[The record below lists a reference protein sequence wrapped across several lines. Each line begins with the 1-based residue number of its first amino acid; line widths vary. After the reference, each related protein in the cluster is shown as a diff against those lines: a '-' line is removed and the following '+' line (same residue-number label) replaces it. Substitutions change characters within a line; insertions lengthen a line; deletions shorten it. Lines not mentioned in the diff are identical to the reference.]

1 VRNATRVEKKSNPDF
16 RIVQLRKVVHVEA
29 DQLRIA
35 MLSVH
40 SSPIGKLGT
49 NDTGGMSVCIR
60 EVAKELGSRGHLVDI
75 FTRLNDPGCDERLAL
90 YKNVRLVHL
99 RAGNDGPMDKLAVY
113 PHLGDF
119 FEALEVFRKRE
130 GIHYDLI
137 HSHYWLSGHVGNWA
151 QREWSAPHIVTF
163 HTLGAAKN
171 DTFGVEQ
178 EPELRVT
185 TETHLARNAQR
196 ILAGTTREKEQLM
209 SYYGA
214 ASDSIGVVPCGV
226 NLNLFHPVDK
236 LKTRRELDF
245 DHNESLVLYVG
256 RFAPSKGSDRLIAA
270 MSHLRNLPHV
280 RLLIVGGDGHHAPE
294 VQNLHKLSREL
305 GIQENV
311 TFVGSIDQEE
321 LPRYYNAADIL
332 VVPSRYES
340 FGLVALESLACG
352 TPVVATPVGAVG
364 QILREGET
372 GHVVQNGS
380 PRLLADGIKALISG
394 RNTLSAD
401 LIRESIL
408 EFGWPSVAS
417 AMIEEYATVVRRH
430 QMASNS

>member
-1 VRNATRVEKKSNPDF
+1 MG
-16 RIVQLRKVVHVEA
+16 KVVHVEA

-40 SSPIGKLGT
+40 SSPIGDLGT

-60 EVAKELGSRGHLVDI
+60 ELARELGSRGHLVDI
-75 FTRLNDPGCDERLAL
+75 FTRLHDPGCELSLEL

-99 RAGNDGPMDKLAVY
+99 RAGNDGPMDKLTVFPYLA
-113 PHLGDF
+113 DF
-119 FEALEVFRKRE
+119 FRELDIFRMRE
-130 GIHYDLI
+130 GIQYDLI
-137 HSHYWLSGHVGNWA
+137 HSHYWLSGRVGNWA
-151 QREWSAPHIVTF
+151 QHEWNIPHIVTF

-171 DTFGVEQ
+171 DTMGVEQ
-178 EPELRVT
+178 EPELRVS
-185 TETHLARNAQR
+185 TERRLAKDAQR
-196 ILAGTTREKEQLM
+196 ILAGTKKEKEQLM
-209 SYYGA
+209 FYYGA

-236 LKTRRELDF
+236 LVARRELGF
-245 DHNESLVLYVG
+245 DHHESMLLYVG
-256 RFAPSKGSDRLIAA
+256 RFAPSKGSDRLLAA
-270 MSHLRNLPHV
+270 MAHLRNLPRV
-280 RLLIVGGDGHHAPE
+280 RLLIVGGDGHHSPE

-305 GIQENV
+305 GIQDHV
-311 TFVGSIDQEE
+311 TFVGRIEQEE

-352 TPVVATPVGAVG
+352 TPVVATPVGAMS

-372 GHVVQNGS
+372 GHVAQNGA

-394 RNTLSAD
+394 KNTLSAD

-408 EFGWPSVAS
+408 EFGWANVAFTV
-417 AMIEEYATVVRRH
+417 MEEYATVIRRH
-430 QMASNS
+430 QIASHP

>member
-1 VRNATRVEKKSNPDF
+1 
-16 RIVQLRKVVHVEA
+16 
-29 DQLRIA
+29 

-40 SSPIGKLGT
+40 SSPIGELGT

-60 EVAKELGSRGHLVDI
+60 EVARELGSRGHLVDI
-75 FTRLNDPGCDERLAL
+75 FTRLRDPKCEQRLEL
-90 YKNVRLVHL
+90 YKNVSLVHL

-113 PHLGDF
+113 PYLGDF
-119 FEALEVFRKRE
+119 LGELEIFRKRE

-137 HSHYWLSGHVGNWA
+137 HSHYWLSGRVGNWA
-151 QREWSAPHIVTF
+151 QHHWNVPHILTF

-185 TETHLARNAQR
+185 TEKHLAKTAQR
-196 ILAGTTREKEQLM
+196 ILAGTKKEKEQLM
-209 SYYGA
+209 FYYGA
-214 ASDSIGVVPCGV
+214 ASDSVGVVPCGV
-226 NLNLFHPVDK
+226 NLNLFHPQDK
-236 LKTRRELDF
+236 LEARRQLGF
-245 DHNESLVLYVG
+245 DHNESLLLYVG
-256 RFAPSKGSDRLIAA
+256 RFAPSKGSDRLLAA
-270 MSHLRNLPHV
+270 MAYLRDLRRV

-294 VQNLHKLSREL
+294 VQNLHSLSREL
-305 GIQENV
+305 GIQDNV
-311 TFVGSIDQEE
+311 TFVGRIEQEE

-352 TPVVATPVGAVG
+352 TPVVATPVGALG
-364 QILREGET
+364 QILREDET
-372 GHVVQNGS
+372 GHVVENGS
-380 PRLLADGIKALISG
+380 PRLLADAIKTLIST

-408 EFGWPSVAS
+408 EFTWPKVAS
-417 AMIEEYATVVRRH
+417 AMIKEYTTAVRGH
-430 QMASNS
+430 QIASNP